1 MRELVRGIS
10 GEECSRHREGVWG
23 LGGAVWLEWR
33 KQVINC
39 GRPLAFPL
47 GKWGAIGGFEQGVVT
62 FRLCLTT
69 GEQDQGE

>member
-1 MRELVRGIS
+1 M
-10 GEECSRHREGVWG
+10 GVG
-23 LGGAVWLEWR
+23 GGAVWLEWR